1 MEKERTRSDKCSEPS
16 TSSAHDTGASPVSA
30 LRPTHSTRSSRLA
43 TCCPFGKDA
52 LAGLCLML
60 LSPMVHQAAF
70 HAIRHHFHHDPLTQ
84 TALPLLRQHPW
95 AEEQGDASVALES
108 LLVVVAV
115 GATQRRDDA
124 RRVHAALAGSTSRHV
139 VGSLMTG
146 INPGLET
153 DATPI
158 HFHTS

>member
-1 MEKERTRSDKCSEPS
+1 
-16 TSSAHDTGASPVSA
+16 
-30 LRPTHSTRSSRLA
+30 
-43 TCCPFGKDA
+43 
-52 LAGLCLML
+52 
-60 LSPMVHQAAF
+60 MVRQAAF
-70 HAIRHHFHHDPLTQ
+70 HAIRHHFYHDPLTQ

-124 RRVHAALAGSTSRHV
+124 RRVHAALAGYTSRHV
-139 VGSLMTG
+139 MGSLMTG

>member
-1 MEKERTRSDKCSEPS
+1 
-16 TSSAHDTGASPVSA
+16 
-30 LRPTHSTRSSRLA
+30 
-43 TCCPFGKDA
+43 
-52 LAGLCLML
+52 ML

-70 HAIRHHFHHDPLTQ
+70 HAIRHHFYHDPLTQ

-95 AEEQGDASVALES
+95 AEEQGDASVALEL

-124 RRVHAALAGSTSRHV
+124 LRVHAA
-139 VGSLMTG
+139 SLMMG
-146 INPGLET
+146 IKPGLET